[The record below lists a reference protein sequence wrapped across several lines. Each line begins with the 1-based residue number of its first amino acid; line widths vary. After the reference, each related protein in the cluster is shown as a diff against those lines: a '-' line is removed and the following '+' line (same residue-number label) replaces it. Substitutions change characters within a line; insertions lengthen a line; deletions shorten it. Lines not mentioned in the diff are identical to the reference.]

1 MAERVCRTCG
11 TPENGEAAFCHVC
24 DTYLGWSVTST
35 SVPSTGGGA
44 VAPPP
49 PPPPPPGIRP
59 DTPVRPPVDAPRRDR
74 VLPPAAS
81 LTQTEVVVSPEAP
94 ATFEVSIKNDSTIV
108 DSYEIHLADPPS
120 WLTLVHSES
129 NLLPAT
135 VRTVLVTLAVRPGAT
150 AIAQR
155 VKVPI
160 VIRSSVDPAQAAPLE
175 IEVVVPR
182 AGPQALAS
190 AHPQVVRLADVAE
203 GTFTLHLDN
212 RAANFARRYHLS
224 ASDPEDV
231 VRVGFVPPAVDV
243 PAGGSAEA
251 TVRFTAPAPAPGKE
265 LSRQLTVTATDP
277 EGAVSVAVTIAQSTA
292 APPDSL
298 PVRVRLEPAAP
309 ALVDTGTTAVNVVL
323 DNRGGHALVKFNL
336 SGRDPGGK
344 VRFQFDH
351 TRVAVQGGTM
361 GYVRVVLETSLP
373 PRGATESRPFSVTAV
388 TDDGHEAEA
397 TGTLELSS
405 RPDPITSAALHIHPE
420 HLATKGRKGSY
431 AVDVDNRRGAEPLHV
446 RLSAADE
453 YGTARLAF
461 QPDVLLVP
469 PGQTARAGLVIEHA
483 RPAGGATASRRLQVR
498 ATSVTG
504 SIEAEA
510 TFTQHSENNRR
521 LWAVLTVL
529 LGVCLLLPGII
540 LWAVAPELDSATIES
555 AVRQVAD
562 EANAGQ
568 MPGSDAVKTTAAGGL
583 LCLLVL
589 CTGLMLLGL
598 TGGGRLVRAAAIVA
612 AVCGVGVLVA
622 SSVPIGLP
630 FVVAGSVVAFAGGV
644 MLRR

>member
-1 MAERVCRTCG
+1 M
-11 TPENGEAAFCHVC
+11 
-24 DTYLGWSVTST
+24 
-35 SVPSTGGGA
+35 
-44 VAPPP
+44 
-49 PPPPPPGIRP
+49 I
-59 DTPVRPPVDAPRRDR
+59 
-74 VLPPAAS
+74 
-81 LTQTEVVVSPEAP
+81 VSPEAP
-94 ATFEVSIKNDSTIV
+94 AIFEVSIKNDSTIV
-108 DSYEIHLADPPS
+108 DAYVIHLADPPP

-135 VRTVLVTLAVRPGAT
+135 VRTVVVTLAVRPGVT

-155 VKVPI
+155 VTMPI
-160 VIRSSVDPAQAAPLE
+160 LIRSSTDPTQVTPLE

-203 GTFTLHLDN
+203 GTFTVQLDN
-212 RAANFARRYHLS
+212 RAANFDRRYVLS

-231 VRVGFVPPAVDV
+231 VRVGFIPSTIDL
-243 PAGGSAEA
+243 PAGGTAEA
-251 TVRFTAPAPAPGKE
+251 TVRFSAPAPPPGKDI
-265 LSRQLTVTATDP
+265 SRQLTITATDP
-277 EGAVSVAVTIAQSTA
+277 EGAVSVAVTVAQSTA

-323 DNRGGHALVKFNL
+323 DNRGGRALVKFNL

-351 TRVAVQGGTM
+351 TRVAVQAGTL

-373 PRGATESRPFSVTAV
+373 ARGATESRAFSVTAV
-388 TDDGHEAEA
+388 SDDGQEAEA

-405 RPDPITSAALHIHPE
+405 RPDPITSAALHVHPE
-420 HLATKGRKGSY
+420 HLATKGRKGEFT
-431 AVDVDNRRGAEPLHV
+431 VDVDNRRGAEPLHV
-446 RLSAADE
+446 RLSGADE

-469 PGQTARAGLVIEHA
+469 PGQAARAGMVIEHA
-483 RPAGGATASRRLQVR
+483 RPAGGETASRRVQVR
-498 ATSVTG
+498 ATSATG

-510 TFTQHSENNRR
+510 SFTQHAENNRR
-521 LWAVLTVL
+521 LWAVVTVL
-529 LGVCLLLPGII
+529 LGVCVILPGII
-540 LWAVAPELDSATIES
+540 LWAMAPEFDSSTIES

-568 MPGSDAVKTTAAGGL
+568 MPNSDAVMTTAAGAL
-583 LCLLVL
+583 LALLVL
-589 CTGLMLLGL
+589 STALMLLGL
-598 TGGGRLVRAAAIVA
+598 TGGGRLVRTGAIVA
-612 AVCGVGVLVA
+612 AACGVGVLVA

-630 FVVAGSVVAFAGGV
+630 FVVVGSVVAFAGGV

>member
-1 MAERVCRTCG
+1 MAD
-11 TPENGEAAFCHVC
+11 FCHVC
-24 DTYLGWSVTST
+24 DTYLGWSVNTNT
-35 SVPSTGGGA
+35 AVPPPGGGA
-44 VAPPP
+44 LAPP

-59 DTPVRPPVDAPRRDR
+59 DTPAQPPVDAPRRDR
-74 VLPPAAS
+74 IAPPVAS

-108 DSYEIHLADPPS
+108 DSYVITLADPPN

-135 VRTVLVTLAVRPGAT
+135 VRTVLVTLAIRPGVT

-155 VKVPI
+155 VKMPI
-160 VIRSSVDPAQAAPLE
+160 ALQSSVDPTQVTQLE

-182 AGPQALAS
+182 SGPQALAT
-190 AHPQVVRLADVAE
+190 AHPQVIRLADVSE
-203 GTFTLHLDN
+203 GTFTVELDN

-224 ASDPEDV
+224 ASDAEDV
-231 VRVGFVPPAVDV
+231 VRVGFVPAVLDV
-243 PAGGSAEA
+243 PAGGNAEA
-251 TVRFTAPAPAPGKE
+251 TVRFSAPAPSPGKD
-265 LSRQLTVTATDP
+265 LSRQLMVTATDP
-277 EGAVSVAVTIAQSTA
+277 EGAVSVTVTVAQSTA

-344 VRFQFDH
+344 VRFLFDH
-351 TRVAVQGGTM
+351 TRVAVQAGTL

-373 PRGATESRPFSVTAV
+373 PRGASESRPFSVTAV
-388 TDDGHEAEA
+388 TDDGHESEA

-431 AVDVDNRRGAEPLHV
+431 AVDVDNRRGGEPLHV
-446 RLSAADE
+446 RLSGADE
-453 YGTARLAF
+453 YGTARLSF

-483 RPAGGATASRRLQVR
+483 RPSGGATASRRVQVR
-498 ATSVTG
+498 ATSASG
-504 SIEAEA
+504 SVESEA
-510 TFTQHSENNRR
+510 TFTQHTENLRR

-529 LGVCLLLPGII
+529 LGVCVLLPGVI
-540 LWAVAPELDSATIES
+540 LWAVEPELDSNAIDS
-555 AVRQVAD
+555 AVRRVIND
-562 EANAGQ
+562 ANAQQ
-568 MPGSDAVKTTAAGGL
+568 MPDSSAVMTSAAGAL
-583 LCLLVL
+583 LLLLVL
-589 CTGLMLLGL
+589 SAGLMLLGL

-612 AVCGVGVLVA
+612 AVSGVGVLVA
-622 SSVPIGLP
+622 SGLPIGLP
-630 FVVAGSVVAFAGGV
+630 FIIGGAVVAFAGGV